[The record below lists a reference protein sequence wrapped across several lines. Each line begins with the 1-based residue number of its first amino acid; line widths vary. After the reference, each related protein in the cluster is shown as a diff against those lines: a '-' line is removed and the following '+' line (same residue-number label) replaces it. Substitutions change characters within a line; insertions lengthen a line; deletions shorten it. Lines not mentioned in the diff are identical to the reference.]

1 MELAVVGSEQFVMG
15 FRLTGIR
22 KVFGV
27 DDEDFP
33 AKVEQLI
40 EDEQTGILILS
51 SDESSLL
58 PVGLRNRL
66 EASAQP
72 VVIFVGREEE
82 EDLRAKVRRAIGV
95 DLYGGS

>member
-22 KVFGV
+22 KAYGV
-27 DDEDFP
+27 LPDAFQARVEEVLDDEG
-33 AKVEQLI
+33 V
-40 EDEQTGILILS
+40 GILVLS
-51 SDESSLL
+51 GEEVPQL
-58 PVGLRNRL
+58 PAGLRRRL

-72 VVIFVGREEE
+72 VVIQVGRKEE
-82 EDLRAKVRRAIGV
+82 EDLRSKVRRAIGV

>member
-22 KVFGV
+22 KAFGV
-27 DDEDFP
+27 REEDLASKVEDLLDDE
-33 AKVEQLI
+33 KV
-40 EDEQTGILILS
+40 GILVLS
-51 SDESSLL
+51 SDEVSQL
-58 PVGLRNRL
+58 PAGLRRRL
-66 EASAQP
+66 EDSPQP
-72 VVIFVGREEE
+72 VVIFVGRTEE